1 MKTKVEPV
9 GLLVLV
15 AVALL
20 VIAAFRTIVLSHL
33 GGGL

>member
-1 MKTKVEPV
+1 MKTQVEPI

-15 AVALL
+15 GVALL
-20 VIAAFRTIVLSHL
+20 VIAAFRAIVLSHL